1 MTFAEYTQLV
11 KTIDH
16 HMELYYNEDTPEIS
30 DFEYDALMRQLKS
43 AEKEHPEWVT
53 PDSPSQKVGGRATG
67 AAEGKIKH
75 NVPMLSIEDVFTLED
90 VTAWTDKVRAVHP
103 DAAVYGGNPRH
114 RVSGR

>member
-75 NVPMLSIEDVFTLED
+75 NVPMLSIEDVSRWKMSPRGRTRCAPCIPTRCFRWKPRW
-90 VTAWTDKVRAVHP
+90 TA
-103 DAAVYGGNPRH
+103 
-114 RVSGR
+114 